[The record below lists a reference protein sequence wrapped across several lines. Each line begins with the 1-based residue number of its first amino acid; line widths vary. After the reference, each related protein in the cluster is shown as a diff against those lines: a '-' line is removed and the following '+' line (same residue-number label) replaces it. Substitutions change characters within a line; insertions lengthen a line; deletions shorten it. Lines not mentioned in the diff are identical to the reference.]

1 MKFKSGLVL
10 FLMVFALISG
20 CNSSKLVE
28 NEDKSILEK
37 NLKTILA
44 DSRSVD
50 SGAMEVKLK
59 GDLEIKEDEVLS
71 VLNLDSEIS
80 ANYRLADQVTRVR
93 DLFLDL
99 TVDYKSKEQAGNLTG
114 NLLFLE
120 NSLYVM
126 LSEVPNSLAD
136 MPQLPLFK
144 GKWIKL
150 ALPPEI
156 QNAPGFDSIL
166 KSSNLTGLSEQ
177 EIALKELYFNTNFYK
192 EIKDNGTTTRNDKK
206 VQSYSVE
213 YDTNAIYLFYVNS
226 AKITN
231 EALSEKEKADLKTLI
246 DGLDLKMT
254 YFIFEN
260 KLSALEGNIDLDF
273 ARENAEMDLDV
284 TFTVELT
291 DVVDESKFEV
301 PEDALD
307 LMQIMGNFN

>member
-1 MKFKSGLVL
+1 MKFKSSLVL
-10 FLMVFALISG
+10 FLMVLALISG

-59 GDLEIKEDEVLS
+59 GDLEIKEDEVLN

-80 ANYRLADQVTRVR
+80 ANYRLADKVTRVR

-99 TVDYKSKEQAGNLTG
+99 TVDYKSKEQSGNLTG

-120 NSLYVM
+120 NSLYVL
-126 LSEVPNSLAD
+126 LSEVPSNLDD
-136 MPQLPLFK
+136 MPELAMFK

-150 ALPPEI
+150 ALPPAI
-156 QNAPGFDSIL
+156 QNVPGFDSIL
-166 KSSNLTGLSEQ
+166 KSSNLTGLSKE
-177 EIALKELYFNTNFYK
+177 ETALKDLYFNTNFYK

-226 AKITN
+226 AKITK
-231 EALSEKEKADLKTLI
+231 EALSEKEKADLKALI

-291 DVVDESKFEV
+291 DVVDESKFVV
-301 PEDALD
+301 PADAVD